1 MRVLHFFK
9 TALPDT
15 IGGIEQTIHHIASGT
30 VRRGGIV
37 DVLSLAPT
45 DSPASL
51 QPAGYTLHRARKD
64 IEIASMG
71 LSWSGL
77 RKFSLL
83 SREADIVH
91 YHFPWPF
98 MDLAHFLVRVRKPC
112 VVTYHSDIVRQTL
125 LFQVYRPLQAA
136 FLRSV
141 DRIVATSPNY
151 TKTSAALS
159 QFESKCEVITI
170 GVDRQNYPKP
180 KQDRLSYWKN
190 RYGDRFFLFVGV
202 LRYYKGLHILLEA
215 ARRVDYPVVI
225 AGAGP
230 IERQLKEQARQLGLT
245 NVHFIGHICDDDRS
259 CLLTL
264 AFAVVF
270 PSHLR
275 SEAFGIS
282 LLEGAMFGKPMI
294 SSEIGTGTSHINIAE
309 MTGLVVPPSNPDALA
324 AAMARLWN
332 DPELAKSM
340 GKAAEQRY
348 ESHFRC
354 EQMVD
359 AYIQIYRELLGT

>member
-37 DVLSLAPT
+37 DVLSLAPA

-64 IEIASMG
+64 IEIASTG

-98 MDLAHFLVRVRKPC
+98 MDLAHFLVGVRKPC
-112 VVTYHSDIVRQTL
+112 VVTYHSDIIRQRL
-125 LFQVYRPLQAA
+125 LFQVYRPLHSA

-141 DRIVATSPNY
+141 NRIVATSPNY
-151 TKTSAALS
+151 NKTSEVLS
-159 QFESKCEVITI
+159 RFESKCEVITI

-180 KQDRLSYWKN
+180 EQDRLSYWKN

-215 ARRVDYPVVI
+215 ARRVGYPVVI

-230 IERQLKEQARQLGLT
+230 IEHQLKEQARQLGLT
-245 NVHFIGHICDDDRS
+245 NVHFIGHISDDDRS
-259 CLLTL
+259 CLLAL

-282 LLEGAMFGKPMI
+282 LLEAAMFGKPMI

-309 MTGLVVPPSNPDALA
+309 VTGMVVPPSNPDALA
-324 AAMARLWN
+324 AAMVRLWN
-332 DPELAKSM
+332 DPELAKRM
-340 GKAAEQRY
+340 GNAAEQRY
-348 ESHFRC
+348 ETHFRC

-359 AYIQIYRELLGT
+359 AYIQIYRELLDA